1 MKYTES
7 IKYVS
12 IAVIAVSLFFIG
24 VNLTGH
30 ATTDTETG
38 AVNVTIDQ
46 SGALNFTTTL
56 LNFGSGSVT
65 GGEDGANLSSVGPG
79 STIGGTWTNQS
90 GQLALENIGNVNV
103 SLTLNS
109 NNTAADFIGGV
120 SPTFK
125 AKVSNKTGNAFA
137 CTGAGNFS
145 TYQAINLS
153 LTRTCTTFGYESG
166 VDEIEINFQLYIPND
181 ATGDKATGITAI
193 GTY

>member
-1 MKYTES
+1 MKTIEIIGYLA
-7 IKYVS
+7 
-12 IAVIAVSLFFIG
+12 IAIILISFLFIG
-24 VNLTGH
+24 VKITGF
-30 ATTDTETG
+30 AVASNQTG
-38 AVNVTIDQ
+38 TVNVTI
-46 SGALNFTTTL
+46 SSYGALNFTTATL
-56 LNFGSGSVT
+56 DFGV
-65 GGEDGANLSSVGPG
+65 GGVNNGQAGA
-79 STIGGTWTNQS
+79 TIDSEGNQGEGTWTAQN
-90 GQLALENIGNVNV
+90 GELVLENIGNVNV